1 MWSDWRVM
9 VSAHHVLN
17 VLLACSFLVFKLT
30 PVVCEYVFHGPE
42 PCELSDNESKL
53 LFFVAV
59 VIWAKTKKTGQ
70 RGLLPYLSTT
80 YTYMKLLNLVLWFY
94 SDPVKGIIYLV
105 LATMA
110 YVWFPE
116 PVSSAPEKVTY
127 FSYQEL
133 EEQLTTQRNT
143 TFFVCFFA
151 TWFPSSVNFA
161 NVFSRLSGSYVEL
174 DNLSSS
180 PFTRS
185 RRVTCLFILHPSYAL
200 DNFVFGKVDV
210 TRHPDAAQKYRIS
223 TSSFSRQL
231 PTVVLFDGGQEVT
244 RRPGFDEK
252 GRLVPFT
259 FTQDNVVAAFDLNNV
274 YQKCKDELPRFRK
287 IEAKKTK

>member
-1 MWSDWRVM
+1 MLSEIKTLLT
-9 VSAHHVLN
+9 AHHVLN
-17 VLLACSFLVFKLT
+17 MLLASSFLVFKYT
-30 PVVCEYVFHGPE
+30 PVVCEFVFPGPE

-59 VIWAKTKKTGQ
+59 VIWAKTKKTGA
-70 RGLLPYLSTT
+70 RGVLPYLSTT
-80 YTYMKLLNLVLWFY
+80 YTYLKLLSLVLWFY
-94 SDPVKGIIYLV
+94 SDPVKGVIYLV
-105 LATMA
+105 LATMV

-116 PVSSAPEKVTY
+116 PVSTVPERVTY

-133 EEQLTTQRNT
+133 EDTLAEQRNMV
-143 TFFVCFFA
+143 FFVCFFA

-161 NVFSRLSGSYVEL
+161 NVFSRLSG
-174 DNLSSS
+174 
-180 PFTRS
+180 T
-185 RRVTCLFILHPSYAL
+185 YAL
-200 DNFVFGKVDV
+200 DNLVFGKVDV

-231 PTVVLFDGGQEVT
+231 PTVVLFDGGEEVS
-244 RRPGFDEK
+244 RRPGFDER

-259 FTQDNVVAAFDLNNV
+259 FSEDNVVAAFDLNNV
-274 YQKCKDELPRFRK
+274 HKKCKDELPRFRK

>member
-161 NVFSRLSGSYVEL
+161 NVFSRLSGSYAL
-174 DNLSSS
+174 DNL
-180 PFTRS
+180 
-185 RRVTCLFILHPSYAL
+185 
-200 DNFVFGKVDV
+200 VFGKVDV